1 MGRLRPFPFPFHAC
15 ASSETSTPRTFSST
29 KHHTNPAPSLPPN
42 SLLATPLSLPAI
54 ISPQIA
60 PSWNPVSLSLPS
72 MMPQPHPLPFF
83 SPPPSLLPSP
93 PPFYPRFS
101 SPFTPPPPLLPLLPP
116 SLPFS
121 LPPSTPP
128 SPPPKPKNALTSS
141 PSPSSIS
148 ETHNRGIGSD
158 RPSSDG
164 SRLRILR
171 SGSALLILCLLLWW
185 GG

>member
-15 ASSETSTPRTFSST
+15 ASSETSNPRTFSST

-60 PSWNPVSLSLPS
+60 PSWNPVSLSLLS

-93 PPFYPRFS
+93 PPFYPSFS
-101 SPFTPPPPLLPLLPP
+101 SHFTPPLSFLYSLPPSLSHSPPPPPLLHHQNPKTHSPLPPLLHQY
-116 SLPFS
+116 
-121 LPPSTPP
+121 
-128 SPPPKPKNALTSS
+128 PKPTIAALDRIALPQMDRDFASS
-141 PSPSSIS
+141 AAVV
-148 ETHNRGIGSD
+148 R
-158 RPSSDG
+158 
-164 SRLRILR
+164 
-171 SGSALLILCLLLWW
+171 C
-185 GG
+185 